1 MKRTS
6 ITLLMLSCF
15 FPSPAHGDP
24 VVLGR
29 HLIASDQ
36 GSRESIQ
43 LGLPGVFFWGFP
55 DAGADLFGVVLTADD
70 VGRTFRSTAESDRDF
85 ALAAAMLTN
94 GMTDRVQYSLRFADG
109 GWGAE
114 DDFEGLPPTFTMV
127 PQPGDV
133 ITAISFRLDAFL
145 RQEGIENGVPFR
157 QWQYRGVVSIEGI
170 RPGGTPG
177 PNPDPVPE
185 PATLALVATGLGLG
199 LRSRGWWRG
208 RAPAA
213 HAR

>member
-36 GSRESIQ
+36 GSESIQ

-70 VGRTFRSTAESDRDF
+70 VGRTFRSTAESDPDF
-85 ALAAAMLTN
+85 ALAASMLTN
-94 GMTDRVQYSLRFADG
+94 GVTDRVRSSLRFADG

-114 DDFEGLPPTFTMV
+114 DDFEGLPPTFTMI

-145 RQEGIENGVPFR
+145 RQGASRTASPS
-157 QWQYRGVVSIEGI
+157 VSGS
-170 RPGGTPG
+170 TA
-177 PNPDPVPE
+177 V
-185 PATLALVATGLGLG
+185 
-199 LRSRGWWRG
+199 S
-208 RAPAA
+208 
-213 HAR
+213 